1 MTIRNTTFAAV
12 AAAVLAS
19 PGLPAQDLSP
29 DSLARL
35 GLPADPSEFVNEVAA
50 GEQSGWDV
58 FAAGCPSG
66 GGWAGAAFA
75 AMMAAA
81 ETDAHVL
88 RELAQ
93 KLGDELLRAR
103 ELEHGRV
110 NHYEV
115 DAVGQRRPVP
125 MKPQCPSELPGH
137 EAWLAAQLR
146 REWERGL
153 LAGES
158 TVAGTLLRA
167 IVSATAPE
175 AFEVVRGIARDP
187 AVWEP
192 WREDAADRLAFL
204 YFGEGNV
211 NSPQVGSPR
220 WGPYIDAYQAA
231 LFDLAA
237 GAPLPEYEREGFR
250 IVGIGRG
257 EARDVFER
265 EYEQALRAAGRE
277 PFWK

>member
-158 TVAGTLLRA
+158 TVGDGPGGVRGRPGHREGPGGVGAVAGGRGGQACVSLLR
-167 IVSATAPE
+167 
-175 AFEVVRGIARDP
+175 G
-187 AVWEP
+187 
-192 WREDAADRLAFL
+192 
-204 YFGEGNV
+204 G
-211 NSPQVGSPR
+211 
-220 WGPYIDAYQAA
+220 
-231 LFDLAA
+231 
-237 GAPLPEYEREGFR
+237 EREQSTGGFSE
-250 IVGIGRG
+250 VG
-257 EARDVFER
+257 
-265 EYEQALRAAGRE
+265 ALH
-277 PFWK
+277 